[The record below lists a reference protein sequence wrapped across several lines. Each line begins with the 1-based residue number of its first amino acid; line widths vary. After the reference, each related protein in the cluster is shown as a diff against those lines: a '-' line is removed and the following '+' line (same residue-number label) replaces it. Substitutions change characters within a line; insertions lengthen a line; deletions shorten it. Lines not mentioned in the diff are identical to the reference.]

1 MTSWLLHDHLNGPL
15 ECEGVEFV
23 GALRPR
29 RRPDLHALTPHL
41 YRVNESAISHV
52 RERAEAMS
60 RHGMPPALCALLRA
74 DVDPVVLQEQLSRF
88 CLAATPTTRWMYCR
102 FFDPRV
108 MAHLRWILMPE
119 QRQSLLGKIRCWE
132 LLNSSRHWIS
142 ISNQAPEAGSVL
154 RLSLDEDQLRHLEA
168 LPTIRECLT
177 QWRDQDPQ
185 APMDDAE
192 AGRHIAERLT
202 HARQRGLQDE
212 RDRLALVLHELLVH
226 PDILQHP
233 DVAHAVVMAK
243 EGTSYRAVTSN
254 WPQARWESIQE
265 QLTNRETT

>member
-15 ECEGVEFV
+15 ELDGVEFM

-29 RRPDLHALTPHL
+29 RRSDLHALTPHL

-74 DVDPVVLQEQLSRF
+74 DIEPTVLQEQLSRF
-88 CLAATPTTRWMYCR
+88 CLAATPTARWMYCR

-108 MAHLRWILMPE
+108 MTHLRWILMPE
-119 QRQSLLGKIRCWE
+119 QLQSLLGNIQRWE
-132 LLNSSRHWIS
+132 LLDAGRHWVS
-142 ISNQAPEAGSVL
+142 IPNQAPTTGRIL
-154 RLSLDEDQLRHLEA
+154 RLTLDADQLRYLEA
-168 LPTIRECLT
+168 LPTIRECLQ
-177 QWRDQDPQ
+177 QWRDQ
-185 APMDDAE
+185 APHAVVDESA

-233 DVAHAVVMAK
+233 DVAHAVALAQG
-243 EGTSYRAVTSN
+243 GTAYRTVTGN
-254 WPQARWESIQE
+254 WPQARWETIQT
-265 QLTNRETT
+265 QLTTRETT